1 MTTIGGEMVHPDI
14 DPKENAMNDDDMTP
28 SPSIGEVTM
37 DAYFTDMKEVLAQ
50 AEADGL
56 VDITPPDAPR

>member
-1 MTTIGGEMVHPDI
+1 MTTTGGEMVHPEFDA
-14 DPKENAMNDDDMTP
+14 KENAMNDEDMTP

-37 DAYFTDMKEVLAQ
+37 DAYLTDMQEILAQ

-56 VDITPPDAPR
+56 VDITPSDAPR